1 MSKCVFPFPV
11 KGNLLVLLGSHLKRY
26 ISFGEMQ
33 SKTLDYILLM
43 LNTIGIGKEE
53 ILITS
58 GPEEELFN
66 ISHRFSQYE
75 VKPLFEIVFDIIAK
89 FDNNI
94 HLIKKSDQMRLV
106 TKLLLSEG
114 ATIEEINPHIILKN
128 IRDKE
133 AMGIRPEELEG
144 KAKKPLD
151 KLVAKIYMKYLEE
164 LKKEAMTDKR
174 LLLLRGNELLNDPN
188 IFFSLNKFKVIVVVS
203 GQMLFETER
212 SILDKFISSGA
223 RMIVLANDNLDIFGW
238 KDMRFNDL
246 VKLEENLGEHL
257 LVKTTNFLAI
267 SDNSEVKF
275 FFFEDEK
282 KEAEYLCNMI
292 SNAVGSDIQYV
303 IMCTGQQRSRYLT
316 EVLADRK
323 LLNEVNVSEEIKIES
338 EETPIVLL
346 KDIEEAKELQ
356 YPEGK
361 MIYQSICGASIGK
374 NSLKDGR
381 E

>member
-1 MSKCVFPFPV
+1 MFPFPA
-11 KGNLLVLLGSHLKRY
+11 KGNLLILLGSHLKRY

-43 LNTIGIGKEE
+43 LNAIGIGKEE
-53 ILITS
+53 ILVTS

-89 FDNNI
+89 FDNDNI
-94 HLIKKSDQMRLV
+94 HLIKKSDQMRLI
-106 TKLLLSEG
+106 TKLLISEG

-133 AMGIRPEELEG
+133 AMGIKPKELED

-164 LKKEAMTDKR
+164 LEKEAMTDKR
-174 LLLLRGNELLNDPN
+174 LLLLRGNELLNDPK
-188 IFFSLNKFKVIVVVS
+188 IFSSLNKFKVIVVVS

-212 SILDKFISSGA
+212 SILNKFISSGV

-238 KDMRFNDL
+238 QDMRFNDL
-246 VKLEENLGEHL
+246 IKLEENLGEYL
-257 LVKTTNFLAI
+257 LVRTTNFLAI

-275 FFFEDEK
+275 FFFNDEK

-292 SNAVGSDIQYV
+292 GSAVGSDTQYV
-303 IMCTGQQRSRYLT
+303 IMCTDRQRSRYLT

-323 LLNEVNVSEEIKIES
+323 LLNKVNVSEETKIES
-338 EETPIVLL
+338 EEIPIVLL

-361 MIYQSICGASIGK
+361 TIYQSICDASIGK
-374 NSLKDGR
+374 NSLKDGK